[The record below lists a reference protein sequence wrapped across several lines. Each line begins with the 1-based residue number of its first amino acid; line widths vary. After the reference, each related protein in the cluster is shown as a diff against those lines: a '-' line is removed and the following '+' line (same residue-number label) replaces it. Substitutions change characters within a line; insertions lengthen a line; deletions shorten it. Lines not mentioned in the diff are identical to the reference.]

1 MGKIWSTQLNNAPQ
15 AKKDLVKS
23 AVTDQKTWDKLG
35 VSIPKKVER
44 HLWMFS
50 NNRNARMKSYI
61 EKEI

>member
-1 MGKIWSTQLNNAPQ
+1 MGKIWSTLLNNTPW
-15 AKKDLVKS
+15 AKKDLVQLE
-23 AVTDQKTWDKLG
+23 VTDQKTWDKLG

-44 HLWMFS
+44 HLWMLS